1 MKKNETKKS
10 THGGARIG
18 AGRKK
23 GVAIIPAE
31 AKRKKYSLLLSDV
44 EKSKLDAMRGNLTP
58 SAFIRKK
65 LGL

>member
-1 MKKNETKKS
+1 MENTEIKKS
-10 THGGARIG
+10 TRGGARPG

-31 AKRKKYSLLLSDV
+31 GKRKKYSLLLSDA

-58 SAFIRKK
+58 SAFIRQK